1 MTAKD
6 RRNISRRTK
15 GDKPTDPNRRK
26 DERRKGERR
35 EDQRVAIELW
45 MEEIVGDD
53 VYFRRTGN
61 LSTGGVFLDN
71 AIPHELGTVMT
82 LKFTLPGS
90 KEMVVARASVVSQAA
105 QAKELGMGVQFISIE
120 GDGKTRIKAY
130 IKSL

>member
-6 RRNISRRTK
+6 RRNTSRRSK
-15 GDKPTDPNRRK
+15 GDKPAGPNRRK

-35 EDQRVAIELW
+35 EDKRVAIELW

-105 QAKELGMGVQFISIE
+105 KDEGLGMGVKFISIE

-130 IKSL
+130 IKSI